1 MVEAEDGA
9 CSVAQEIYDDAA
21 IERVFGDKWNY
32 LLEQQAE
39 RIGEVEA
46 EKAGRA
52 PVPDDLG
59 EQLKQ
64 WWEPLMKRAP

>member
-1 MVEAEDGA
+1 M
-9 CSVAQEIYDDAA
+9 
-21 IERVFGDKWNY
+21 
-32 LLEQQAE
+32 

-46 EKAGRA
+46 ERASRA

-64 WWEPLMKRAP
+64 WWEPLMKRAPYLSDSIGAQVRFTIGDGR

>member
-1 MVEAEDGA
+1 M
-9 CSVAQEIYDDAA
+9 
-21 IERVFGDKWNY
+21 
-32 LLEQQAE
+32 

-46 EKAGRA
+46 ERASRA

-64 WWEPLMKRAP
+64 WWEPLMKRAPYLSDSIGAQVRFTIGDVGRSGARLPGERGASVRR